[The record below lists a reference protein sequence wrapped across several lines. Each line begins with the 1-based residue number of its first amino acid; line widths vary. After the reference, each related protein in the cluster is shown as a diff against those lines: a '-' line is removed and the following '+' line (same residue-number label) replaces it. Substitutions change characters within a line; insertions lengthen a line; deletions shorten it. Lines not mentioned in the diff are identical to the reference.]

1 MCWRFFEGFGLTMM
15 ESNIDKNPVDDGS
28 PIDFHGKLAAIELAI
43 GLLVA
48 GIYYV
53 FSQLNV
59 MADSLWKS
67 IVVVQFCISIVLF
80 IHYIFNRRSRRL
92 WVEGVVSLFALGPW
106 LMIALVWLFYISYV
120 PMPEIFRVSV
130 IAVCFAIIGWHSFKV
145 FLDFRRAVKNESVIK
160 TIYYESGENLI
171 FRNSLGGYI
180 DQLTS
185 RNPLKGSLLSVVGY
199 SMPFAAAFGLSANHI
214 FGENVGP
221 HVLGVIL
228 SLLGFPMSIWIIGN
242 AYVRSIFFRVYLPLK
257 LERKTGRK
265 VILSS

>member
-1 MCWRFFEGFGLTMM
+1 MM
-15 ESNIDKNPVDDGS
+15 EANVDGHPVDDGS

-48 GIYYV
+48 AIYYV
-53 FSQLNV
+53 FFKLGV
-59 MADSLWKS
+59 MADLLWKS

-80 IHYIFNRRSRRL
+80 VHYVMNRQPRRL
-92 WVEGVVSLFALGPW
+92 WVEGVVSLFYLGPW
-106 LMIALVWLFYISYV
+106 LMIALFWLFYISYV
-120 PMPEIFRVSV
+120 PMPGILKVSV
-130 IAVCFAIIGWHSFKV
+130 IAVCFAIIGWHSFKIL
-145 FLDFRRAVKNESVIK
+145 LDFRRAVKSESVVK
-160 TIYYESGENLI
+160 TIYYESGENLV

-199 SMPFAAAFGLSANHI
+199 SMPFAAAFGLGANHV

-221 HVLGVIL
+221 HVLGVVL
-228 SLLGFPMSIWIIGN
+228 SLVGFPMSIWIIGN

-257 LERKTGRK
+257 LERKTGKK

>member
-1 MCWRFFEGFGLTMM
+1 MM
-15 ESNIDKNPVDDGS
+15 ESNVDGPPVGDGS

-53 FSQLNV
+53 FSQLGV

-80 IHYIFNRRSRRL
+80 AHYVMNRRSRRL

-106 LMIALVWLFYISYV
+106 LMIALVWLFYISYA
-120 PMPEIFRVSV
+120 PMPGILRVSV
-130 IAVCFAIIGWHSFKV
+130 IVVCFVIVGWHAFKV
-145 FLDFRRAVKNESVIK
+145 LSDFRRAVKTESVVK
-160 TIYYESGENLI
+160 TIYYESGGNLI

-185 RNPLKGSLLSVVGY
+185 RNPLKGSLLSVIGY
-199 SMPFAAAFGLSANHI
+199 SMPFAAAFGLSASHI

-228 SLLGFPMSIWIIGN
+228 SLVGFPMSIWIIGN
-242 AYVRSIFFRVYLPLK
+242 ACMRSIFFRIYLPLM
-257 LERKTGRK
+257 LERKTGKK

>member
-1 MCWRFFEGFGLTMM
+1 M
-15 ESNIDKNPVDDGS
+15 EQNVDGKPVDDGS

-53 FSQLNV
+53 FSQLGV

-67 IVVVQFCISIVLF
+67 IIVVQFCISIVLF
-80 IHYIFNRRSRRL
+80 IHYVANRKSRRL
-92 WVEGVVSLFALGPW
+92 WIEGVVSLFALGPW
-106 LMIALVWLFYISYV
+106 LMIALVWLFYISYI
-120 PMPEIFRVSV
+120 PMPAILKASV
-130 IAVCFAIIGWHSFKV
+130 IAVCFAIVGWHSFKV
-145 FLDFRRAVKNESVIK
+145 LADFRRAVKKDSVVK
-160 TIYYESGENLI
+160 TIYYESGENVV
-171 FRNSLGGYI
+171 FRNSMGGYI

-214 FGENVGP
+214 FGGNVGP
-221 HVLGVIL
+221 HVMCIVL

-242 AYVRSIFFRVYLPLK
+242 AYVRSIFFRVYLPLR
-257 LERKTGRK
+257 LERKTGKK

>member
-1 MCWRFFEGFGLTMM
+1 MM
-15 ESNIDKNPVDDGS
+15 ESNIDSNPVDDGS

-53 FSQLNV
+53 FSQLGV

-67 IVVVQFCISIVLF
+67 IVIVQFCISIVLF
-80 IHYIFNRRSRRL
+80 VHYIFNRRSRRL
-92 WVEGVVSLFALGPW
+92 WIEGIVSLFALGPW
-106 LMIALVWLFYISYV
+106 LMIALIWLFYISYV
-120 PMPEIFRVSV
+120 PMPEFFKVSV
-130 IAVCFAIIGWHSFKV
+130 IAACFAIVGWHSFKV
-145 FLDFRRAVKNESVIK
+145 LSDFRQAVSKESVVK
-160 TIYYESGENLI
+160 TIYYESEEVFV

-185 RNPLKGSLLSVVGY
+185 RNPLKGSLLSVIGY

-221 HVLGVIL
+221 HLLGVIL

-257 LERKTGRK
+257 LERKTGKK